1 MAQLKTGTKIGQTT
15 LNQGAAVTV
24 TLPAVAGTLLTE
36 QALSGLISDTDPR
49 LSDARTPTAH
59 AHAISDVTGLQTAL
73 DGKVDDSQVLTNVP
87 AGAEFTDTVYTHPT
101 TAGNKHIPAGGAAG
115 QILKYSADGTAVW
128 GDSTGGASVTTY
140 SVTIPSASWTGSS
153 APYTKTVTVTGLLTT
168 DEPIIDVNL
177 TGTYATDQTIRTN
190 WSKVYDGDTAT
201 NSITFYADAV
211 PTADIPVRI
220 KVIR

>member
-1 MAQLKTGTKIGQTT
+1 MAQLKTGTSIGQTT
-15 LNQGAAVTV
+15 LNQGGEVTV
-24 TLPAVAGTLLTE
+24 TLPAVAGTLLT
-36 QALSGLISDTDPR
+36 DTDPR
-49 LSDARTPTAH
+49 LSA
-59 AHAISDVTGLQTAL
+59 
-73 DGKVDDSQVLTNVP
+73 VLS
-87 AGAEFTDTVYTHPT
+87 G
-101 TAGNKHIPAGGAAG
+101 
-115 QILKYSADGTAVW
+115 
-128 GDSTGGASVTTY
+128 STGGASVTTY

-153 APYTKTVTVTGLLTT
+153 APYTKTVTVTGLLAT

-177 TGTYATDQTIRTN
+177 TGTYTTDQTTRTN